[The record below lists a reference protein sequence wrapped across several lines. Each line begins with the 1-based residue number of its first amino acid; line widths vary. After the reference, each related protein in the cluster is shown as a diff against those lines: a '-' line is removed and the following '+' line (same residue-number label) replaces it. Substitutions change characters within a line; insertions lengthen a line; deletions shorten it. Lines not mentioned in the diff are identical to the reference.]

1 LCIGTGALLVMLGSL
16 GGCAAFCGDEKRP
29 NIPTAT
35 GGTYVALLTEGVKI
49 RAADGSWEIV
59 GGGEPVPVAAAVGE
73 PLDNPA
79 ALEQDM
85 NLYKV
90 AAGPTAVAVLVETP
104 GREKPLY
111 GVMSFRGIYDSARS
125 SGVKRVYRV
134 QVLPERIEQA
144 TGGRV
149 SLSYEPY
156 DYELSI
162 TWDHGNEAGCVR
174 DELKEERTAAAW
186 VLWMSDVP
194 L

>member
-1 LCIGTGALLVMLGSL
+1 VGIGIGAMLVTLGCL

-29 NIPTAT
+29 NIPTVTSGA
-35 GGTYVALLTEGVKI
+35 YVALLTEGVKI

-59 GGGEPVPVAAAVGE
+59 GGGEPVPVAAPVVE
-73 PLDNPA
+73 PLDDPA

-85 NLYKV
+85 NLYKTV
-90 AAGPTAVAVLVETP
+90 AGPGAVPVLVETP
-104 GREKPLY
+104 GRDKPLY
-111 GVMSFRGIYDSARS
+111 GVMSFRGIYDTAKS

-156 DYELSI
+156 DYELGI
-162 TWDHGNEAGCVR
+162 TWDHGNENGCVR
-174 DELKEERTAAAW
+174 DELKEDRTAAAW
-186 VLWMSDVP
+186 VLWMSDAP